1 MSVTI
6 NSSASS
12 RFAAH
17 NLEKAQTQLQSS
29 LSKLSSGKRIVG
41 PYDDAAGE
49 AVQLKLKSA
58 VARYGQVKTNIQNAV
73 SFLQVQD
80 GVFQTATDVVSRMA
94 ELATM
99 AGDTSKSS
107 SDKALYNTEF
117 TLMMGQLQNLE
128 SEQFNGV
135 SLFSLRQTI
144 YTSEALN
151 TNSAVVLASGSV
163 ISGGTSDAG
172 VANGSGLRVMNGA
185 TTGAQMFSGG
195 MSAITADLQ
204 GLATMRAK
212 NGAYQSVL
220 NYSYNNA
227 SLGKMNMEAARG
239 RIIDLD
245 IAEESSNFARANI
258 LAQAASSMLAQANN
272 SNSSVLQLLM

>member
-1 MSVTI
+1 MAVVI
-6 NSSASS
+6 NSNAAS
-12 RFAAH
+12 RFAAY
-17 NLEKAQTQLQSS
+17 NLEKAQTSLQTS
-29 LSKLSSGKRIVG
+29 LNKLSSGKRIVQ
-41 PYDDAAGE
+41 PFDDAAGE
-49 AVQLKLKSA
+49 AVQLKLKAA
-58 VARYGQVKTNIQNAV
+58 VTRYGQVKNNIQNAV

-80 GVFQTATDVVSRMA
+80 GVYQTATEVVSRMG

-99 AGDTSKSS
+99 AGDTSKSAT
-107 SDKALYNTEF
+107 DKALYNTEF
-117 TLMMGQLQNLE
+117 TLLATQLSNLE
-128 SEQFNGV
+128 SEQFNEV
-135 SLFSLRQTI
+135 NLFGTQQTV
-144 YTSEALN
+144 YTSEAVN

-163 ISGGTSDAG
+163 VSSGGVALNVMAG
-172 VANGSGLRVMNGA
+172 NASATALSGS
-185 TTGAQMFSGG
+185 
-195 MSAITADLQ
+195 MSSISADLQ
-204 GLATMRAK
+204 SLATRRAT

-258 LAQAASSMLAQANN
+258 LSQAASSMLAQANN

>member
-6 NSSASS
+6 NSNASS

-17 NLEKAQTQLQSS
+17 NLEKAQTQLQAS
-29 LSKLSSGKRIVG
+29 LSKLSSGKRIVQ

-49 AVQLKLKSA
+49 SVQLKLKSA

-73 SFLQVQD
+73 SYLQVQD
-80 GVFQTATDVVSRMA
+80 GVYQTATDVVSRMA

-107 SDKALYNTEF
+107 DDKALYNTEF
-117 TLMMGQLQNLE
+117 ALMKTQLSNLE

-135 SLFSLRQTI
+135 DLFAVQQTV

-163 ISGGTSDAG
+163 VSNAGAALNVMATASSATALSGSMSSIS
-172 VANGSGLRVMNGA
+172 
-185 TTGAQMFSGG
+185 
-195 MSAITADLQ
+195 ADLQ
-204 GLATMRAK
+204 GLATRRAT
-212 NGAYQSVL
+212 NGAYQSAL
-220 NYSYNNA
+220 NYAYNNA
-227 SLGKMNMEAARG
+227 SLGQMNMEAARG
-239 RIIDLD
+239 RIVDLD

-258 LAQAASSMLAQANN
+258 LSQAASSMLAQANN
-272 SNSSVLQLLM
+272 SSSSVLQLLM

>member
-6 NSSASS
+6 NSNASS
-12 RFAAH
+12 RFAAL
-17 NLEKAQTQLQSS
+17 NLEKAQTQLQTS
-29 LSKLSSGKRIVG
+29 LAKLSSGKRIVQ

-80 GVFQTATDVVSRMA
+80 GVYQTATDLVSRMA

-99 AGDTSKSS
+99 AGDTSKSTA
-107 SDKALYNTEF
+107 DKALYNTEF

-135 SLFSLRQTI
+135 SLFALRQTI

-163 ISGGTSDAG
+163 ISGGTDGAG
-172 VANGSGLRVMNGA
+172 LNVMRGL

-258 LAQAASSMLAQANN
+258 LSQAASSMLAQANN
-272 SNSSVLQLLM
+272 SSSSVLQLLM

>member
-1 MSVTI
+1 MPVSI
-6 NSSASS
+6 NSNSAS
-12 RFAAH
+12 RFAAY
-17 NLEKAQTQLQSS
+17 NLEKAQTSLQSS
-29 LSKLSSGKRIVG
+29 LSKLSSGKRIVQ

-49 AVQLKLKSA
+49 AVQLKLKAA
-58 VARYGQVKTNIQNAV
+58 VTRYGQVKNNIQNAV

-80 GVFQTATDVVSRMA
+80 GVFQTATEVVSRMG

-117 TLMMGQLQNLE
+117 TLMIGQLQNLE

-135 SLFSLRQTI
+135 NLFAMRQTV

-172 VANGSGLRVMNGA
+172 VANGSGLRVMSGA

-212 NGAYQSVL
+212 NGAYQSAL

>member
-1 MSVTI
+1 MPVSI
-6 NSSASS
+6 NSNSAS
-12 RFAAH
+12 RFAAY
-17 NLEKAQTQLQSS
+17 NLEKAQTSLQSS
-29 LSKLSSGKRIVG
+29 LSKLSSGKRIVQ

-49 AVQLKLKSA
+49 AVQLKLKAA
-58 VARYGQVKTNIQNAV
+58 VTRYGQVKNNIQNAV

-80 GVFQTATDVVSRMA
+80 GVFQTATEVVSRMG

-117 TLMMGQLQNLE
+117 TLMIVQLQNLE

-135 SLFSLRQTI
+135 NLFAMRQTV

-172 VANGSGLRVMNGA
+172 VANGSGLRVMSGA

-204 GLATMRAK
+204 GLATMRAT
-212 NGAYQSVL
+212 NGAYQSAL
-220 NYSYNNA
+220 NYAYNNA
-227 SLGKMNMEAARG
+227 SLGQMNMEAARG

-272 SNSSVLQLLM
+272 SSSSVLQLLM

>member
-6 NSSASS
+6 NSNASS

-17 NLEKAQTQLQSS
+17 NLEKAQSQLQTS
-29 LSKLSSGKRIVG
+29 LSKLSSGKRIVQ

-49 AVQLKLKSA
+49 SVQLKLKSA

-80 GVFQTATDVVSRMA
+80 GVYQTATEVVSRMA

-107 SDKALYNTEF
+107 TDKALYNTEF
-117 TLMMGQLQNLE
+117 TLMITQLGNLE
-128 SEQFNGV
+128 NEQFNGV
-135 SLFSLRQTI
+135 NLMSQRQTI
-144 YTSEALN
+144 YTSEGLN

-163 ISGGTSDAG
+163 VSSASGALNVMQAG
-172 VANGSGLRVMNGA
+172 
-185 TTGAQMFSGG
+185 TTGATALSGS
-195 MSAITADLQ
+195 MSSISADLRA
-204 GLATMRAK
+204 LATRRAT
-212 NGAYQSVL
+212 NGAYQSAL

-227 SLGKMNMEAARG
+227 SLGQMNMEAARG
-239 RIIDLD
+239 RIVDLD

-258 LAQAASSMLAQANN
+258 LSQAASSMLAQANN
-272 SNSSVLQLLM
+272 SSSSVLQLLM

>member
-1 MSVTI
+1 MPVSI
-6 NSSASS
+6 NSNSAS
-12 RFAAH
+12 RFAAY
-17 NLEKAQTQLQSS
+17 NLEKAQTSLQSS
-29 LSKLSSGKRIVG
+29 LSKLSSGKRIVQ

-49 AVQLKLKSA
+49 AVQLKLKAA
-58 VARYGQVKTNIQNAV
+58 VTRYGQVKNNIQNAV

-80 GVFQTATDVVSRMA
+80 GVFQTATEVVSRMG

-117 TLMMGQLQNLE
+117 TLMIGQLQNLE

-135 SLFSLRQTI
+135 NLFAMRQTV

-172 VANGSGLRVMNGA
+172 VANGSGLRVMSGA

-204 GLATMRAK
+204 GLATMRAT
-212 NGAYQSVL
+212 NGAYQSAL
-220 NYSYNNA
+220 NYAYNNA
-227 SLGKMNMEAARG
+227 SLGQMNMEAARG

-272 SNSSVLQLLM
+272 SSSSVLQLLM